1 MSDHRSRAAA
11 EHRKRNPEKARAWNA
26 VQRAVKSGLLVR
38 PEKCS
43 RCDVECKPEASHD
56 DYDRPLDVEW
66 LCKTC
71 HRHKDRPLAEECPHG
86 HPFDEENTYRDPR
99 GYRCCRQCRKEA
111 SRREYER
118 RTA

>member
-26 VQRAVKSGLLVR
+26 VQRAVKSGRLTR
-38 PEKCS
+38 PDSCGRCGAKC
-43 RCDVECKPEASHD
+43 RPEASHD
-56 DYDRPLDVEW
+56 DYARPLDVEW
-66 LCKTC
+66 LCRTC
-71 HRHKDRPLAEECPHG
+71 HRHKDRPLRPTCPQG
-86 HPFDEENTYRDPR
+86 HPFDDLNTYHDSR
-99 GYRCCRQCRKEA
+99 GYRGCKTCRKEA